1 MNPLVFLALAFAPG
15 AFWLWFFARK
25 DRYQPAPRRLLM
37 LTFALGMAATI
48 PAALLE
54 SLWIDESLVRGEASI
69 MGSAAA
75 MLLIVGPV
83 EEGAKFAAVRLG
95 PYRSLYFD
103 EPMDGL
109 VFSAAA
115 SLGFASLE
123 NLVYM
128 INYGAAVILV
138 RAPLSTVAHAVFG
151 SVWGYALGLGHE
163 RTGGSVL
170 VVGGLG
176 LAAVAHGL
184 FNLSVIANPLLAV
197 MMVVAG
203 VAWTLSRFGWA
214 QRVSPFRYRR
224 NYPRVQCRSC
234 QRLVRVTSRYCH
246 FCGAGSMDQARV
258 LFCGH
263 CGSRNRPDAAYCT
276 WCGDRLLS

>member
-1 MNPLVFLALAFAPG
+1 MNPLAFLALAFAPG

-25 DRYQPAPRRLLM
+25 SLYQPTPRRLLAV
-37 LTFALGMAATI
+37 TFFLGMAATI
-48 PAALLE
+48 PAAILNRLF
-54 SLWIDESLVRGEASI
+54 IDESVLATGATVG
-69 MGSAAA
+69 AAAGA
-75 MLLIVGPV
+75 MLLVVGPV
-83 EEGAKFAAVRLG
+83 EELLKFAAVRLG

-123 NLVYM
+123 NLHYM
-128 INYGAAVILV
+128 LSYGAAVILV
-138 RAPLSTVAHAVFG
+138 RAPLSTVAHAACG
-151 SVWGYALGLGHE
+151 SVWGYALGLAHG
-163 RTGGSVL
+163 RTGGSAL
-170 VVGGLG
+170 VFAGLA
-176 LAAVAHGL
+176 LAAVAHGV
-184 FNLSVIANPLLAV
+184 FNISVLVNPLLAV
-197 MMVVAG
+197 ILVVAG

-224 NYPRVQCRSC
+224 NYPRVQCESC
-234 QRLVRVTSRYCH
+234 HRLIRVTSHYCH
-246 FCGAGSMDQARV
+246 FCGAGATGRALA

-263 CGSRNRPDAAYCT
+263 CGSRNRTDASYCT